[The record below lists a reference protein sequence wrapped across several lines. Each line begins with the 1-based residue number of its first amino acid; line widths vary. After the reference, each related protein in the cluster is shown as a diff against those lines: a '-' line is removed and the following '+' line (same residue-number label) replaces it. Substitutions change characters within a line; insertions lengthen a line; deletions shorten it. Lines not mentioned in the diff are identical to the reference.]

1 MSRNRWRGQAGKDSA
16 FQLGERVPNDLG
28 NIVAGA
34 TERDGPR
41 HRSVEFEKDAKKLVL
56 SLDDRSALRKV
67 EVIELVEKCVRD
79 ATLDKN
85 RLGEVILIGLG
96 VMMAKYRSDDG
107 LCFSYN
113 VDDEMDRVKL
123 DLINNIILLRI
134 DPPRWV
140 LSVVREEVFVVELM
154 RYENIEE
161 EMVQLKL
168 KS

>member
-1 MSRNRWRGQAGKDSA
+1 MSRNRWRGQARKDSA

-41 HRSVEFEKDAKKLVL
+41 HRFIEFEKDAKKLVL
-56 SLDDRSALRKV
+56 SLEDRSALRKV

-79 ATLDKN
+79 ATFHKN
-85 RLGEVILIGLG
+85 RLGLG

-134 DPPRWV
+134 DPARWV

-154 RYENIEE
+154 SYENIEE

-168 KS
+168 KSSRGLVL